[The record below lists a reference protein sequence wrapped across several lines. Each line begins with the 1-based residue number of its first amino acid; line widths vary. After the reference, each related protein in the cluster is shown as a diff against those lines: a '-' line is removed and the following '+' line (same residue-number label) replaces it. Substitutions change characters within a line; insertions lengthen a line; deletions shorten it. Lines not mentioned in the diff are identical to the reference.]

1 MITIVD
7 YRLNNLRSLENTFRR
22 LGHETLVTS
31 TRQDVEAAERL
42 VLPGVGA
49 FGQAMENLRQLDLAE
64 PLLRKGREGTPLLG
78 VCLGFH
84 LLFSGSEE
92 FGHHQGLGLLDG
104 RVERLPGGVH
114 VPHMGWNQL
123 HMERPDPVVADV
135 TDGCFVYFVHSYRAI
150 PTDPAVVIASTDY
163 GVDFASVVGR
173 DNIRATQF
181 HPEKS
186 QHVGERILDNFARL

>member
-22 LGHETLVTS
+22 LGYETEVTS
-31 TRQDVEAAERL
+31 SRRDVEAAGKL

-49 FGQAMENLRQLDLAE
+49 FGQAMENLRELGLADVIVSRVRAGA
-64 PLLRKGREGTPLLG
+64 PILG
-78 VCLGFH
+78 VCLGFQ
-84 LLFSGSEE
+84 LLFTESDE
-92 FGHHQGLGLLDG
+92 FGRHAGLGLLAG
-104 RVERLPGGVH
+104 RVERLSGGVH

-123 HMERPDPVVADV
+123 HMKREDAIVSEVQ
-135 TDGCFVYFVHSYRAI
+135 DGSFVYFVHSYRAVPEDSGI
-150 PTDPAVVIASTDY
+150 VIAWTDY
-163 GVDFASVVGR
+163 GDGFPSIVGSG
-173 DNIRATQF
+173 NVRATQF

>member
-1 MITIVD
+1 MITIID

-22 LGHETLVTS
+22 LGYETLVTS
-31 TRQDVEAAERL
+31 SRQDILAAEKL

-49 FGQAMENLRQLDLAE
+49 FGRAMQNLRELDLADAVTA
-64 PLLRKGREGTPLLG
+64 KSREGIPLLG

-84 LLFSGSEE
+84 LLFSRSEE
-92 FGHHQGLGLLDG
+92 FGDHRGLGLLEG
-104 RVERLPGGVH
+104 NVIRLPRGVH

-123 HMERPDPVVADV
+123 HRKREDSILADV
-135 TDGCFVYFVHSYRAI
+135 EDGSFVYFVHSFRAI
-150 PTDPAVVIASTDY
+150 PEDPNIVIASTDY

-186 QHVGERILDNFARL
+186 QHVGERILENFACL

>member
-1 MITIVD
+1 MITIID
-7 YRLNNLRSLENTFRR
+7 YQLNNLRSLENTFRR
-22 LGHETLVTS
+22 LGHDTRVTS
-31 TRQDVEAAERL
+31 SRDDVAAADRL

-49 FGQAMENLRQLDLAE
+49 FGQAMENLRKLDLDE
-64 PLLRKGREGTPLLG
+64 VIVQKGQAGTPLLG

-84 LLFSGSEE
+84 LLFTESEE
-92 FGHHQGLGLLDG
+92 FGQHTGLGLLDG

-123 HMERPDPVVADV
+123 HMERRDPLVANVAD
-135 TDGCFVYFVHSYRAI
+135 GSFVYFVHSYRAI
-150 PTDPAVVIASTDY
+150 PSDPEVVIATTDY
-163 GVDFASVVGR
+163 GVDFASVVGD

-186 QHVGERILDNFARL
+186 QHVGEQILDNFARL